1 MKKKVF
7 LSVLAA
13 LLISVPVF
21 AATQVETTIQATIG
35 ADLSITTNI
44 PGTKAIDI
52 TASSTTLGSVTI
64 SSNLTN
70 WKIVIHSANGGK
82 MVRVGGTE
90 EYPYKMNFGTIVDI
104 DLATDKEIVKSAPQS
119 PTSTSVVVTYT
130 KASELNPALP
140 AGTYED
146 TITISLVAL

>member
-7 LSVLAA
+7 LLVLAA

-35 ADLSITTNI
+35 ADLSITTTI

-52 TASSTTLGSVTI
+52 AASSTTLGSVTI

-70 WKIVIHSANGGK
+70 WKIRIHSGNGGK
-82 MVRVGGTE
+82 MIRVGGADV
-90 EYPYKMNFGTIVDI
+90 YPYKMNFGTISDI
-104 DLATDKEIVKSAPQS
+104 DLATDKVIDKTAPQS
-119 PTSTSVVVTYT
+119 ATTTSVVVTYT
-130 KASELNPALP
+130 KAAEMIPALP

-146 TITISLVAL
+146 TITISLSAT

>member
-7 LSVLAA
+7 LLVLAA

-35 ADLSITTNI
+35 SSLSITTTI

-52 TASSTTLGSVTI
+52 STTSTSLGSVTI
-64 SSNLTN
+64 SSNLTS

-82 MVRVGGTE
+82 MLRSGASD
-90 EYPYKMNFGTIVDI
+90 EYPYFLTFGSTTGISLSSDYVI
-104 DLATDKEIVKSAPQS
+104 EKSAPQS
-119 PTSTSVVVTYT
+119 ATTTNVAVTYT
-130 KASELNPALP
+130 KASDFSPALP

-146 TITISLVAL
+146 TLTISLSTL

>member
-70 WKIVIHSANGGK
+70 WKIVIHSAKGGK
-82 MVRVGGTE
+82 MVRVGGSDV
-90 EYPYKMNFGTIVDI
+90 YPYLLNFGSTTGI
-104 DLATDKEIVKSAPQS
+104 DLASDYEIVKTAPQS
-119 PTSTSVVVTYT
+119 PTSTTVVVTYT

-146 TITISLVAL
+146 TLTISLVAL